1 MLAFHPAFLLTMSS
15 KQAGSKRSA
24 ELQAMLKDLIGTQAS
39 STLSVHSTAS
49 SSVPVKHSSQ
59 DGKKTGSSN
68 SSEDKKP
75 GASNPGWK
83 GKNFHEKAS
92 PASAKNEVF
101 FKDHRAPIIF
111 TSSPTPSEI
120 QGRVA
125 SPPTGTTKQ
134 RPMSAI
140 SKTGRRSGEPL
151 LGAEDCAHRG
161 GGGMVRPVSAPPR
174 REIQVIDRRRKK
186 SFPIGK
192 DPPDLDE
199 VVHRMIEG
207 ERQELVGVGASRD
220 RQRSAFGGEIGASL
234 GSRAQAA
241 ARKRDTSPVQRRVE
255 LSTYLSDRRMSV
267 SVSETVGRERERK
280 EKERNHCGV
289 FCTPSQ
295 STLAVA
301 VTRQELPQYKS
312 NYHRVLEELSSPS
325 PVRVR
330 VTVKRPL
337 VVCPA
342 QTSVQEKV
350 DRQKRPGSTPAKRYT
365 LHTHIHVNHE
375 RTPLT
380 TPWRWRVTQPVPI
393 GHQKA

>member
-1 MLAFHPAFLLTMSS
+1 MSS

-24 ELQAMLKDLIGTQAS
+24 ELQAMLKDLTCTQAS

-49 SSVPVKHSSQ
+49 SSVPIKHSSQ
-59 DGKKTGSSN
+59 DSAGKKTGSSN
-68 SSEDKKP
+68 SSEDRRP
-75 GASNPGWK
+75 GASKPGWK
-83 GKNFHEKAS
+83 GKNFHEKAR
-92 PASAKNEVF
+92 PASAKNEGF
-101 FKDHRAPIIF
+101 FKDYRAPIIF

-134 RPMSAI
+134 RPMSAM
-140 SKTGRRSGEPL
+140 SKTGRRSEEPL
-151 LGAEDCAHRG
+151 LGAEDYAHRG

-192 DPPDLDE
+192 DPSDHHE
-199 VVHRMIEG
+199 VVHRMIGG
-207 ERQELVGVGASRD
+207 ERQELFGVGASRD
-220 RQRSAFGGEIGASL
+220 GQRSAFGGEIGASL

-267 SVSETVGRERERK
+267 SVSQGEGKK
-280 EKERNHCGV
+280 EKEGREGERKAILTNTSRV

-295 STLAVA
+295 SMLAVA
-301 VTRQELPQYKS
+301 VTKQELPQYKS
-312 NYHRVLEELSSPS
+312 NYHRVLEELSSPL

-337 VVCPA
+337 VVYPA

-365 LHTHIHVNHE
+365 VHTNIHVNHE